1 MKSATDYL
9 WFNTERHR
17 EFINI
22 TDKVEEL
29 VEHSHI

>member
-9 WFNTERHR
+9 WFNTEKHR

-22 TDKVEEL
+22 INKVEEL
-29 VEHSHI
+29 V